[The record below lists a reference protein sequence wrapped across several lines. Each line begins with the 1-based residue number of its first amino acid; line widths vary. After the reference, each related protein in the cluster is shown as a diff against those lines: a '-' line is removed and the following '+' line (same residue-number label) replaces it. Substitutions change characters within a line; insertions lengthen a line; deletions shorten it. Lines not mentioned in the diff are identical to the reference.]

1 MIEQE
6 HFSSCH
12 NRWPWIGGMFPSI
25 LLNRSSVILLSL
37 ALFTSICPTI
47 EGFFL
52 AGFNQISPPLTDIL
66 PLLSPSTSVLS
77 PYDLN
82 KQHWSNML
90 NWVQHQCN
98 PTVFFLVCRIKS
110 EPCPKGEPRKL
121 ELTPVGCSIPGCR
134 APFRLHANKVREAF
148 CF

>member
-1 MIEQE
+1 MCIFIPEIFHRNIVE
-6 HFSSCH
+6 RHFSAVCLEKTGIFDQIFRESYKLQETH
-12 NRWPWIGGMFPSI
+12 D
-25 LLNRSSVILLSL
+25 
-37 ALFTSICPTI
+37 
-47 EGFFL
+47 FL
-52 AGFNQISPPLTDIL
+52 ERKIQRIREQ
-66 PLLSPSTSVLS
+66 
-77 PYDLN
+77 Y
-82 KQHWSNML
+82 WSNML